1 MQIVS
6 LHDCVT
12 TQHVLMLLEKQV
24 PVEMSL
30 VMQKHWLQLLPI
42 FNGVIFETVH
52 SHSFTQYYPQIQCIN
67 ISSVITTK

>member
-24 PVEMSL
+24 PVEISL
-30 VMQKHWLQLLPI
+30 FMQKTLAS
-42 FNGVIFETVH
+42 T
-52 SHSFTQYYPQIQCIN
+52 
-67 ISSVITTK
+67 ITYI